1 MIAVIGDVHGCY
13 YTLIGLYKRIKTKYP
28 SIPIYCVGDFV
39 DRGLN
44 SYQVLNFIES
54 ENIKFT
60 PGNHDY
66 MFYYFFHK
74 PSSIFA
80 RSWVFNGNETTLA
93 SYEGH
98 HDALERHFDLLMK
111 APLFYD
117 LDDCFIS
124 HAGVSSYY
132 KKLVEGDYIQNR
144 ELLYPFI
151 NEDFEKDYG
160 VLWNRDELLN
170 LGKLQIIGHTKQQ
183 EIVYVE
189 ESDSLYID
197 TGAFVGNKL
206 SAVIVDNNEII
217 DTIQEPTHIDDILI

>member
-13 YTLIGLYKRIKTKYP
+13 YTLVALYKRVKAKYS

-44 SYQVLNFIES
+44 SYQVMNFIES

-93 SYEGH
+93 SYEKH
-98 HDALERHFDLLMK
+98 QDDLERHLNLIIQ

-124 HAGVSSYY
+124 HAGISAFYEKSLPPDY
-132 KKLVEGDYIQNR
+132 KKNL
-144 ELLYPFI
+144 ELLYPLI
-151 NEDFEKDYG
+151 EANFESDHG

-170 LGKLQIIGHTKQQ
+170 LGKLQIVGHTKQQ

-197 TGAFVGNKL
+197 TGVFAGNKL
-206 SAVIVDNNEII
+206 SAVIVENNEII
-217 DTIQEPTHIDDILI
+217 DTIQEPTHIDDIF